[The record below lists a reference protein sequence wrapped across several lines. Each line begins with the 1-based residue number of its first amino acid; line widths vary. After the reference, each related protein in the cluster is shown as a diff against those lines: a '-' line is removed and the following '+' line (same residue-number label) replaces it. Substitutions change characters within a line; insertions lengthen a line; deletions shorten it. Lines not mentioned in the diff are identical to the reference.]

1 MREIGLWDAMEGLSE
16 AFLDISALEK
26 SCRFSDCTHTKEPGC
41 AIIEALENGSLS
53 PDRWKNYQKLKNEN
67 LRSEDKMA
75 YLRMWREKIR
85 TMEKSQRH
93 AYKNRNKR

>member
-1 MREIGLWDAMEGLSE
+1 
-16 AFLDISALEK
+16 
-26 SCRFSDCTHTKEPGC
+26 
-41 AIIEALENGSLS
+41 LENGSLS